1 MFTKNWLTS
10 EVKLIVLLFLAWRI
24 SLLIFAFLGV
34 VLLPLRNLDFFGGSI
49 DNYAINPLLWGWANF
64 DGDYYLKI
72 AIYGY
77 QSLTHSFFPLYP
89 LLAKYLAMPFGAEVS
104 NIVTAGLIISN
115 LSFLLSL
122 FIFWKL
128 IKIDYPE
135 KTALLSLAL
144 LLAFPTSFYFGAMY
158 TESLFLLLVL
168 GAFYA
173 ARKKMWFFAGVLGM
187 LASATRVVGVLLL
200 PALLIEWFQNKKSQK
215 ARGSIFGL
223 LFLFLVPMGLAAYM
237 LFLQKTT
244 GNSLAF
250 YNELSYF
257 GEQRSGQLVPLYQ
270 VFWRYIKM
278 LPEVRFSDPLYFTIV
293 IEALVGVITPA
304 LLTWGYIKRI
314 RLSYLVF
321 AGLAYLLPT
330 LTGSFSSMPRYV
342 LVMFPVFIIL
352 STLISKKVKLTLLI
366 SIIFMVLLAIETM
379 LFIRGYW
386 VA

>member
-1 MFTKNWLTS
+1 MFTKKWLTS
-10 EVKLIVLLFLAWRI
+10 EAKLIILLFLAWRI
-24 SLLIFAFLGV
+24 LLIFFALLGV
-34 VLLPLRNLDFFGGSI
+34 LFLPFRYLDFFGGSI
-49 DNYAINPLLWGWANF
+49 DNYATNPLLWGWANF

-72 AIYGY
+72 AIHGY

-89 LLAKYLAMPFGAEVS
+89 LLTKYLAMPFGEEIS
-104 NIVTAGLIISN
+104 NIVTTGLIISN

-122 FIFWKL
+122 FVFWRL
-128 IKIDYPE
+128 VRMDYPG
-135 KTALLSLAL
+135 KTAFLSLVL

-187 LASATRVVGVLLL
+187 LASATRVIGVLLL
-200 PALLIEWFQNKKSQK
+200 PALLIEWFQNK
-215 ARGSIFGL
+215 RGHREKGNIFDL
-223 LFLFLVPMGLAAYM
+223 LSLLLVPMGLVVYM

-278 LPEVRFSDPLYFTIV
+278 LLGIEFSDPLYLTILV
-293 IEALVGVITPA
+293 EALVGFLTP
-304 LLTWGYIKRI
+304 LLLIWGYIRKM
-314 RLSYLVF
+314 RLSYLIF
-321 AGLAYLLPT
+321 SGLAYLLPT

-342 LVMFPVFIIL
+342 LVVFPVFIIL
-352 STLISKKVKLTLLI
+352 STLISKKVKLVLLI
-366 SIIFMVLLAIETM
+366 NMIFILLLAIETM
-379 LFIRGYW
+379 LFIQGYW